1 VNIKQ
6 FFVTALSQAL
16 DLGIATCDDVVRHV
30 TPDVLAHHLPRPL
43 WSRLL
48 TACLGAPRVDAQL
61 VVETVGV
68 PNLCE
73 HIPQTII
80 WGCLLEIGARA
91 LGNAP
96 LAQRRERGIE
106 SGALLPLAVAPPP
119 PEMTAAPTP
128 ASQPAPA
135 GPSIPAPQ
143 LNNLFAELEAEER
156 PTPTP
161 SPSPS
166 GRSRTPTG
174 QRFRQSNTG
183 IGRLA
188 QTNARRPMAS
198 ATPTPTTPTPA
209 AQIVEAGTEKS
220 RTGGTSLP
228 SIVRRGQ
235 TETTEYD
242 VETEI
247 DWKNR
252 EPIAVDDEQ
261 LVDWSAA
268 EETQTTNSTDD
279 YSRKR

>member
-1 VNIKQ
+1 MNIKQ
-6 FFVTALSQAL
+6 FFVTSLSQAL
-16 DLGIATCDDVVRHV
+16 DLGIATCDDVIRHV
-30 TPDVLAHHLPRPL
+30 TADVLAHHLPRPL

-73 HIPQTII
+73 HVPQTII

-96 LAQRRERGIE
+96 LAQPR
-106 SGALLPLAVAPPP
+106 ATPLVAPLSVGPPP
-119 PEMTAAPTP
+119 PELVAAPVAP
-128 ASQPAPA
+128 QPPAPS

-143 LNNLFAELEAEER
+143 LGNLLAELEADDR
-156 PTPTP
+156 STPTP
-161 SPSPS
+161 PPSPS

-198 ATPTPTTPTPA
+198 ASAPTPVPA

-220 RTGGTSLP
+220 RGGTGIP
-228 SIVRRGQ
+228 SIARRGQ
-235 TETTEYD
+235 TETEYE

-279 YSRKR
+279 YGRKR

>member
-1 VNIKQ
+1 VNVKQ

-16 DLGIATCDDVVRHV
+16 ELGIATSDDVVRHV
-30 TPDVLAHHLPRPL
+30 TPDVLALHLPRPL

-80 WGCLLEIGARA
+80 WGVLLEIGARA

-96 LAQRRERGIE
+96 LAQPR
-106 SGALLPLAVAPPP
+106 ALPLAVAPPP
-119 PEMTAAPTP
+119 PEIAAAPVAP
-128 ASQPAPA
+128 QSPAPS

-143 LNNLFAELEAEER
+143 MGNLLAELEADER
-156 PTPTP
+156 STPTP
-161 SPSPS
+161 PPSPG

-188 QTNARRPMAS
+188 QTSARRPMAS
-198 ATPTPTTPTPA
+198 ASPPTPTPTPA
-209 AQIVEAGTEKS
+209 TQIIEAGTEKS
-220 RTGGTSLP
+220 RAVP

-235 TETTEYD
+235 TETEYD

-279 YSRKR
+279 YGRKR

>member
-1 VNIKQ
+1 VNVKQ

-16 DLGIATCDDVVRHV
+16 YLGIATCDDVVRHV

-80 WGCLLEIGARA
+80 WGVLLEIGARA

-96 LAQRRERGIE
+96 LAQPR
-106 SGALLPLAVAPPP
+106 AVPLANPLGVAPPP
-119 PEMTAAPTP
+119 PEIAAAPVAPQAHTP
-128 ASQPAPA
+128 S
-135 GPSIPAPQ
+135 GPSIPPPQ
-143 LNNLFAELEAEER
+143 LGNLLAELEADDR

-161 SPSPS
+161 PASPS

-188 QTNARRPMAS
+188 QNNARRPMAS
-198 ATPTPTTPTPA
+198 ASAPTPTTPTPA
-209 AQIVEAGTEKS
+209 AQIVEAGTEKL
-220 RTGGTSLP
+220 RGTALP

-235 TETTEYD
+235 TETEYD
-242 VETEI
+242 LETEI

-279 YSRKR
+279 YSSRKR

>member
-1 VNIKQ
+1 VNIKS
-6 FFVTALSQAL
+6 FFVASLSQAL
-16 DLGIATCDDVVRHV
+16 ELGLATCEDVLRHV

-43 WSRLL
+43 WARVL
-48 TACLGAPRVDAQL
+48 TACVGAPRVDAQL
-61 VVETVGV
+61 VVETIGV

-96 LAQRRERGIE
+96 LAQPRVM
-106 SGALLPLAVAPPP
+106 PLAVAPPP
-119 PEMTAAPTP
+119 PEVHPVASAA
-128 ASQPAPA
+128 APAPA
-135 GPSIPAPQ
+135 GPSIPEPRLQ
-143 LNNLFAELEAEER
+143 SLFAELEAEA
-156 PTPTP
+156 TPP
-161 SPSPS
+161 PPSPS

-174 QRFRQSNTG
+174 QRFQKTNTG

-188 QTNARRPMAS
+188 ATNARRPMAS
-198 ATPTPTTPTPA
+198 APAPAPAPTTTPA
-209 AQIVEAGTEKS
+209 TAIIEAGTEKS
-220 RTGGTSLP
+220 RTLGGVPAAGGIP

-235 TETTEYD
+235 TEAEYE

-268 EETQTTNSTDD
+268 EETQTTQSNTDD
-279 YSRKR
+279 YTRKR

>member
-1 VNIKQ
+1 VNLKS

-16 DLGIATCDDVVRHV
+16 DLGLATCDDVLRHV
-30 TPDVLAHHLPRPL
+30 TTDVLAHHLPRPL
-43 WSRLL
+43 WARLL
-48 TACLGAPRVDAQL
+48 TACVGAPRVDAQL
-61 VVETVGV
+61 VVETIGV

-80 WGCLLEIGARA
+80 WGCLLEVGARA
-91 LGNAP
+91 LGNGP
-96 LAQRRERGIE
+96 LAQPR
-106 SGALLPLAVAPPP
+106 ATPLAVAPPP
-119 PEMTAAPTP
+119 PELAAAPVAARPTP
-128 ASQPAPA
+128 QPVR

-143 LNNLFAELEAEER
+143 LQGIFNELDADDPPAPP
-156 PTPTP
+156 PTPT
-161 SPSPS
+161 PS

-188 QTNARRPMAS
+188 ANNARRPMANAS
-198 ATPTPTTPTPA
+198 PTVTPTMPA
-209 AQIVEAGTEKS
+209 TAIVEAGTEKS
-220 RTGGTSLP
+220 RGNLP

-235 TETTEYD
+235 TEAEYE

-268 EETQTTNSTDD
+268 EETQTTNNSTDD
-279 YSRKR
+279 YNRKR